1 MELCYGCNR
10 AVCEEP
16 GAHCCETC
24 RTTIKW
30 VKKFGD
36 EKLYKQVVHGILTP
50 QEGLNK
56 ALSGKFSIEG

>member
-1 MELCYGCNR
+1 
-10 AVCEEP
+10 
-16 GAHCCETC
+16 
-24 RTTIKW
+24 